1 MNGQDKEL
9 IRVAAD
15 LRISKEQKKALNVM
29 RSEFMSK
36 LKSELAKSDNEY
48 RIRLKMEYIGGS
60 IKKGTAMRFNP
71 DIDVVALFEFDSED
85 GKLPT
90 VTSVLKL
97 LQSITPDGFVSKRGV
112 TALTISRKGI
122 QKIGSKGQLT
132 MDLVPALCHPSKH
145 GKSPLGKWYYQIDPK
160 GNANWVPFNPAIQ
173 DDIMKKLHRRTEPD
187 DPTALLICLKRWR
200 DLQKEPPAKLSS
212 YVLEVLVWHEYN
224 KRPKQNQVSLIKRFN
239 NVLKSLNEVKSG
251 LSFNNASKPPKSKS
265 RIKNPPFIQ
274 NPANANMDILGMSSA
289 DFNWWLKMSRKALD
303 GNSTVNKILK

>member
-36 LKSELAKSDNEY
+36 LKSALAKSDNEY

-97 LQSITPDGFVSKRGV
+97 LQSITPDGFVSNEV

-122 QKIGSKGQLT
+122 QKIGSKAQLT
-132 MDLVPALCHPSKH
+132 MILFQPFVT
-145 GKSPLGKWYYQIDPK
+145 Q
-160 GNANWVPFNPAIQ
+160 AN
-173 DDIMKKLHRRTEPD
+173 T
-187 DPTALLICLKRWR
+187 
-200 DLQKEPPAKLSS
+200 
-212 YVLEVLVWHEYN
+212 
-224 KRPKQNQVSLIKRFN
+224 VSRH
-239 NVLKSLNEVKSG
+239 
-251 LSFNNASKPPKSKS
+251 
-265 RIKNPPFIQ
+265 
-274 NPANANMDILGMSSA
+274 
-289 DFNWWLKMSRKALD
+289 
-303 GNSTVNKILK
+303 